1 MTMLSRRDEFKVRSS
16 VLLADGLHRALFATY
31 RTRFLT
37 PSYASRRRLGEKV
50 RCIYATWHETLW
62 HGVGGLRDEGVCTV
76 VSTHR
81 DGELIARVMAR
92 QGFVLARGSSTR
104 GGAQAMRDVLRLS
117 KDPNVDFCFTVDGP
131 RGPRREIKDG
141 VLFTAAMTGLPIV
154 PYTSMARRAWRLNT
168 WDRLTVG
175 KPFSRVA
182 VHFGD
187 EIEVP
192 RSAAREGGF
201 DACRERLADALRRSE
216 ELVNEALRSG
226 GTRW

>member
-1 MTMLSRRDEFKVRSS
+1 
-16 VLLADGLHRALFATY
+16 
-31 RTRFLT
+31 
-37 PSYASRRRLGEKV
+37 
-50 RCIYATWHETLW
+50 
-62 HGVGGLRDEGVCTV
+62 
-76 VSTHR
+76 
-81 DGELIARVMAR
+81 
-92 QGFVLARGSSTR
+92 
-104 GGAQAMRDVLRLS
+104 
-117 KDPNVDFCFTVDGP
+117 
-131 RGPRREIKDG
+131 
-141 VLFTAAMTGLPIV
+141 
-154 PYTSMARRAWRLNT
+154 LNT